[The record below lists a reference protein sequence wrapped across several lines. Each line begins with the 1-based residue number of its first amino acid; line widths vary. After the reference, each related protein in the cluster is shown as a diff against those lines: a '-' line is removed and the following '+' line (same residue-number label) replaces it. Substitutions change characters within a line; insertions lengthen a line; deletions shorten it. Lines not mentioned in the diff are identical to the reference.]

1 MSTTH
6 GLDTQR
12 AQVQNEGITVI
23 GEAVR
28 RTSGDQAEIL
38 MEITATAATA
48 AQALRDNQAKS
59 VQVTQSVAALGV
71 AQTDIQTI
79 SLNVYSVYSPLTQP
93 LPPFAA
99 MAQLSATQPGPAQLG
114 PMTSF
119 GLVPQP
125 DMQFGSYQAR
135 NLVRV
140 SVREATRLGEVL
152 DAAVRS
158 GASVSQFAFKA
169 PDEAS
174 SRRSTLEAA
183 GKDARAKAESLAAA
197 AGRKIGEAIFISED
211 IVASNGTY
219 TALRSVFP
227 FSLGAGAPTLVGELE
242 YYARVSASFRFQ

>member
-1 MSTTH
+1 MSTTQ
-6 GLDTQR
+6 GLDAQH

-48 AQALRDNQAKS
+48 AQALRDNQAKT

-71 AQTDIQTI
+71 AQADIQTI
-79 SLNVYSVYSPLTQP
+79 SLNVNNVYSPLTQP
-93 LPPFAA
+93 LPPYAA
-99 MAQLSATQPGPAQLG
+99 LPQLSATQLGPSQLG
-114 PMTSF
+114 TMTPF
-119 GLVPQP
+119 GLAQQS
-125 DMQFGSYQAR
+125 DIQFGSYQAR
-135 NLVRV
+135 NLLRV
-140 SVREATRLGEVL
+140 NVREATRVGEIL

-169 PDEAS
+169 PDEAN
-174 SRRSTLEAA
+174 SRHRTLEAA

-211 IVASNGTY
+211 IVASNGAY

-227 FSLGAGAPTLVGELE
+227 FSFGAGGPNLVGELE
-242 YYARVSASFRFQ
+242 YYARV

>member
-1 MSTTH
+1 
-6 GLDTQR
+6 
-12 AQVQNEGITVI
+12 
-23 GEAVR
+23 
-28 RTSGDQAEIL
+28 

-71 AQTDIQTI
+71 AQADIQTI
-79 SLNVYSVYSPLTQP
+79 SLNLYNFYSPLTQP
-93 LPPFAA
+93 LPPYAA
-99 MAQLSATQPGPAQLG
+99 MPQLSPPQLG
-114 PMTSF
+114 PLTPF

-125 DMQFGSYQAR
+125 DIQFGSYQAR
-135 NLVRV
+135 YLLRV
-140 SVREATRLGEVL
+140 NVREAARVGEIL
-152 DAAVRS
+152 DAAARS

-174 SRRSTLEAA
+174 SRRSALEAA

-227 FSLGAGAPTLVGELE
+227 FSFGAGAPSVMGELE